1 MWKSDILRTL
11 DEAIIRYL
19 CTRLDIE
26 KPKQEE
32 HLGDTSWLSELPDTS
47 FSAAKYYD
55 YLRTEI
61 EREDGITNQRLT
73 WAMTL
78 QGFLV
83 ASMTFLLSGSWVSEP
98 PGVATFRIL
107 AIGAIGIIG
116 LLAAILTK
124 AGIDA
129 SRNAL
134 DRVTSDWNE
143 INSRIKMVPRLA
155 PRMYGQGRPY
165 FWGSLYARLIPR
177 LFMVMWIV
185 YILFYVFIVFPR
197 LFF

>member
-1 MWKSDILRTL
+1 MG
-11 DEAIIRYL
+11 
-19 CTRLDIE
+19 
-26 KPKQEE
+26 
-32 HLGDTSWLSELPDTS
+32 HDTSGFPGGVHDIFAFWVMGN
-47 FSAAKYYD
+47 
-55 YLRTEI
+55 RT
-61 EREDGITNQRLT
+61 
-73 WAMTL
+73 A
-78 QGFLV
+78 
-83 ASMTFLLSGSWVSEP
+83 
-98 PGVATFRIL
+98 GVETFRIL

-134 DRVTSDWNE
+134 DRVTSDWSE
-143 INSRIKMVPRLA
+143 INSKIKMVPRLA

-185 YILFYVFIVFPR
+185 YILFYVIVVFPR